1 MAISGSN
8 ADTSLGIVSIA
19 HRLSTVRNSDLIYV
33 LSRGTLVEKGNHQS
47 LMEKKGTYYALVAAQ
62 ESSEK
67 AEEAAA
73 RPHEQHGGAPGVHGE
88 RGVGDRPG
96 GAGEEGGGGA
106 GREDQQGVQGGAW
119 ALGFEAQKRLKTV
132 IKRPDTRG
140 NEGKCQ
146 VPMGRLLSYNRPEW
160 PFFVPAVVGA
170 LLDGAAMPVCTV
182 ALVGSM
188 NAFFYTDKEPML
200 IHRF

>member
-67 AEEAAA
+67 AEDEAEKLPHDHTSNMVARRESTVSEESETARVEREKKEEAARA
-73 RPHEQHGGAPGVHGE
+73 EKINKE
-88 RGVGDRPG
+88 YK
-96 GAGEEGGGGA
+96 AG
-106 GREDQQGVQGGAW
+106 
-119 ALGFEAQKRLKTV
+119 LG
-132 IKRPDTRG
+132 P
-140 NEGKCQ
+140 
-146 VPMGRLLSYNRPEW
+146 
-160 PFFVPAVVGA
+160 
-170 LLDGAAMPVCTV
+170 
-182 ALVGSM
+182 
-188 NAFFYTDKEPML
+188 
-200 IHRF
+200 